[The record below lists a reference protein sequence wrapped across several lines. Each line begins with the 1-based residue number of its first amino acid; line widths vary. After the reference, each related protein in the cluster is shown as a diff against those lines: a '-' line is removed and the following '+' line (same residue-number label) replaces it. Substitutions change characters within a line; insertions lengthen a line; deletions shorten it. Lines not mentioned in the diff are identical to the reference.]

1 MFYFLFLK
9 INYLNKAD
17 SSYTTSII
25 GLLDYSLDSIC
36 WKNPDLIYLTWMMN
50 IKLKY
55 TDILYPSIS

>member
-9 INYLNKAD
+9 INYLNKEMYAG

-36 WKNPDLIYLTWMMN
+36 
-50 IKLKY
+50 
-55 TDILYPSIS
+55 